1 MDSPTQSPRSKPAE
15 KKTPYMKFSD
25 FLKKYRLAVLIAFG
39 IAMLALIGVAV
50 ATVISS
56 STLKAS
62 TASMEK
68 MDADFAA
75 YESEKDQAKKTE
87 LEKEVV
93 ASAEDTAQ
101 KWKGKYAALRAIS
114 YKAKI
119 AESKKDWAEAEKNWL
134 DIAVRAPQSY
144 LAPIAI
150 GNAAKAAEEQG
161 APDRA
166 LADYQ
171 KLVEKYSDKTIGIP
185 HAYFSIG
192 RLSESAKDYAAATK
206 AYQKV
211 VSAWPDSDWTK
222 LATDRILFMKSHGLT
237 K

>member
-1 MDSPTQSPRSKPAE
+1 MDSPTQSPRAKPAE

-25 FLKKYRLAVLIAFG
+25 FLKKYRLVVLAVFG
-39 IAMLALIGVAV
+39 IAMLALIGVAA
-50 ATVISS
+50 ATIVSG

-68 MDADFAA
+68 LDADFAA
-75 YESEKDQAKKTE
+75 YESEKDQAKKAE
-87 LEKEVV
+87 LEKAIV
-93 ASAEDTAQ
+93 ASADEVAQ
-101 KWKGKYAALRAIS
+101 KWKGKFAALRALS

-119 AESKKDWAEAEKNWL
+119 AESKKDWAEAEKDWL
-134 DIAVRAPQSY
+134 AIADRAPQSY

-166 LADYQ
+166 LANYQ

-192 RLSESAKDYAAATK
+192 RLSEGTKDYAAAAK

-211 VSAWPDSDWTK
+211 VSSWPDSDWTK
-222 LATDRILFMKSHGLT
+222 LATDRIIFMKSHGLS